1 MWNKDD
7 RARQLLVDRKYQ
19 TMVLANDVDQ
29 NKNRVSESRANQNR
43 FKLNSM

>member
-19 TMVLANDVDQ
+19 TMVLTNDVDQ
-29 NKNRVSESRANQNR
+29 NKNRVSESRTNQNR